1 MTITCVNVNTAF
13 STCFFVM
20 TIDFLKNCVTNLLPT
35 FNEKHGHFETI
46 SVGLIQTIVSKHHQ
60 EQLEDFEYFV
70 E

>member
-1 MTITCVNVNTAF
+1 
-13 STCFFVM
+13 M
-20 TIDFLKNCVTNLLPT
+20 TIDFFKKLRNKFITN

-46 SVGLIQTIVSKHHQ
+46 SVELIQTIVSKHHQ